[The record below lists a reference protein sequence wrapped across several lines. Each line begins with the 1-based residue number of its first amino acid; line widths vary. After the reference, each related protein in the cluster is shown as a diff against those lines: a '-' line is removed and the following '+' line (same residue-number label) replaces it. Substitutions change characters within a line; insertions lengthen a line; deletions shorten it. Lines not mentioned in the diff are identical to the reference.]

1 MPAIE
6 LIFLGTPQI
15 VRDGQPVIV
24 RRRKSLALL
33 AYLAVTGQAHS
44 RDALA
49 TLLWPDLDQAHG
61 HTVLRSVLADLHR
74 ALGADAFSA
83 AGDQVAWRGGPDVTA
98 DVVRFRALTAQVAAH
113 HPAASP
119 LCDAC
124 LAALRAAAAL
134 YRADFLAGFSL
145 TDAVEFDAWQTIQ
158 TETLRLELAGVLEK
172 LAHGL
177 AGQGQYDEAIS
188 IARRW
193 LGEDP
198 INEAAHRA
206 LIAFHGRSG
215 DRAAAARQFSECT
228 RVLQAELGIAP
239 EPETVALHEAVR
251 AGRVGGVSAA
261 PAAPLASLPADAT
274 PFIGREPEL
283 AQVAER
289 LADPGCHLLTVLGPG
304 GMGKTR
310 LAIQAARGALDHFSQ
325 GVYFVDLAPLTSA
338 EQLSTAVLQAL
349 RAPRIANEPDHY
361 LLDYLADK
369 HLLLVLDNYEHLLSG
384 EESDRRDG
392 YGLVTQLVAAAPQVK
407 LLITSRSRLNVRAEW
422 LAPLAGMRTPGEGL
436 PVIARSALSG
446 VSRLLA
452 DEVEGRD
459 EAISHLDEIA
469 SLCPAKPVRDSAR
482 NDSGTLEHYSATAL
496 FLACARRIC
505 PDFRPTADDAQLITH
520 ICRLL
525 DGMPLA
531 IELAAAWVRV
541 LPLAEIACRL
551 EAGLDLLATTQR
563 DVSPRHRSM
572 RAAFDHSW
580 RLLSARE
587 RGILRQLAVFRGGCT
602 AEAAAV
608 VAGANLL
615 DLAGLADKSWL
626 RVGADGRYDLHE
638 LVRQYCAEKLAA
650 EHELETGETPDQVC
664 DRHATHFLAHLTAQQ
679 QIVSTWQDRFQP
691 LLPDW
696 DNFRAVW
703 RHCVERDRFGDLGV
717 LLTLVSRLDTSAH
730 VQLQMLEAPRQML
743 LATLRSRPAGPE
755 TPETALFLA
764 RLLDR
769 RSRCHMQI
777 GKLALAAA
785 DVTAGLEYLD
795 GLPQTPGLVEARFHL
810 RLTQAALLP
819 DRGDF
824 AAALQLRHALLAE
837 LPAIHTQLWP
847 YQPDRTLPYW
857 RAEVTSGLFYPLFR
871 LGEYAE
877 AERAARQALAW
888 FATMPWA
895 CNANALANLGA
906 LHHLRGE
913 FDEALRLGIESLRA
927 NQAHGQQAFGLI
939 SLLTMA
945 QAETALGRLADA
957 RTHYHQTLAVARAL
971 GRPATL
977 ARSLAGLAE
986 LELTMGRPAA
996 AKAFYEEMLAHCAQ
1010 NGLEWGELLALA
1022 WVGLGRA
1029 ALALGDPVTAEASF
1043 GRALRCHGRFAVTT
1057 LDAIAGLAQTQA
1069 SGGDGLSAVELL
1081 ALVTA
1086 HPAASFQ
1093 VRQPMAR
1100 LLAELEAILPA
1111 AQFAV
1116 AAARGRARELDAV
1129 VAELTGTHG

>member
-1 MPAIE
+1 MPAIA
-6 LIFLGTPQI
+6 LTFLGPPQI
-15 VRDGQPVIV
+15 VRDGQPVTV
-24 RRRKSLALL
+24 QRRKSLALL

-49 TLLWPDLDQAHG
+49 TLLWPDLDQARG

-74 ALGADAFSA
+74 ALGADALSA
-83 AGDQVAWRGGPDVTA
+83 AGDQVAWRGGPDVTT

-124 LAALRAAAAL
+124 LAALRDAATL

-177 AGQGQYDEAIS
+177 ADRGQFDEAIRA
-188 IARRW
+188 ARQW
-193 LGEDP
+193 LAQDP
-198 INEAAHRA
+198 LNEAAHRA

-228 RVLQAELGIAP
+228 RVLQTDLGIAP
-239 EPETVALHEAVR
+239 EPETVALYEAVR
-251 AGRVGGVSAA
+251 TGRVGGASAA

-310 LAIQAARGALDHFSQ
+310 LALQAARRALDQFRQ
-325 GVYFVDLAPLTSA
+325 GVYFVDLAPLTAA

-384 EESDRRDG
+384 EASDRRDG

-407 LLITSRSRLNVRAEW
+407 LLVTSRARLNVRAEW
-422 LAPLAGMRTPGEGL
+422 LAPLEGMRTPGDWERED
-436 PVIARSALSG
+436 AKEDEEHETRRTRSDALGS
-446 VSRLLA
+446 SRFVDFAPL
-452 DEVEGRD
+452 RD
-459 EAISHLDEIA
+459 FVFQSSPD
-469 SLCPAKPVRDSAR
+469 
-482 NDSGTLEHYSATAL
+482 LENYSATAL
-496 FLACARRIC
+496 FLACARRIR
-505 PDFRPTADDAQLITH
+505 PDFRPTADDAQRITH

-525 DGMPLA
+525 GGMPLA

-541 LPLAEIACRL
+541 LPLAEIARRL
-551 EAGLDLLATTQR
+551 ETGLDLLATTQR
-563 DVSPRHRSM
+563 DASPRHRSM

-587 RGILRQLAVFRGGCT
+587 RSILRQLAVFRGGCT
-602 AEAAAV
+602 AEAAAA

-615 DLAGLADKSWL
+615 RPEVVAGLADKSWL

-650 EHELETGETPDQVC
+650 EHELETGETPDQVG
-664 DRHATHFLAHLTAQQ
+664 DRHATHFLARLKAQQ
-679 QIVSTWQDRFQP
+679 QVVSTWQDRFQP

-696 DNFRAVW
+696 DNVTAVW
-703 RHCVERDRFGDLGV
+703 RHSIAHNQFRNLRD
-717 LLTLVSRLDTSAH
+717 LLALVSRMDTSAQ

-743 LATLRSRPAGPE
+743 LAILKSREAGPE
-755 TPETALFLA
+755 TSEATLFLV

-795 GLPQTPGLVEARFHL
+795 GLAQTPGLVEARFYL
-810 RLTQAALLP
+810 RLTQAVLLP
-819 DRGDF
+819 DRGEF
-824 AAALQLRHALLAE
+824 AAAIQLRHALLAE

-847 YQPDRTLPYW
+847 YQPDRTLTYW
-857 RAEVTSGLFYPLFR
+857 RAEITAALFYPLHR
-871 LGEYAE
+871 LGQYAE
-877 AERAARQALAW
+877 AEQVTRQCLKW

-895 CNANALANLGA
+895 CNANALANLGL

-913 FDEALRLGIESLRA
+913 YGEALRLGIESLRA

-957 RTHYHQTLAVARAL
+957 RTHYQQTLAVARAV
-971 GRPATL
+971 GRPATF
-977 ARSLAGLAE
+977 ARGLAGLAE

-996 AKAFYEEMLAHCAQ
+996 AKALYEEMLAHCEQ

-1022 WVGLGRA
+1022 WIGLGRA

-1043 GRALRCHGRFAVTT
+1043 GRALRCHGRYAVTT
-1057 LDAIAGLAQTQA
+1057 LDAIAGLAQA
-1069 SGGDGLSAVELL
+1069 HEIGGDHPRAVELL

-1086 HPAASFQ
+1086 HPAASLQ
-1093 VRQPMAR
+1093 VRQPMTR
-1100 LLAELEAILPA
+1100 LLAELEATLPA
-1111 AQFAV
+1111 EQFAA
-1116 AAARGRARELDAV
+1116 AAARGRARELDEV
-1129 VAELTGTHG
+1129 VAEWVEPQAKT

>member
-1 MPAIE
+1 V
-6 LIFLGTPQI
+6 TVQ
-15 VRDGQPVIV
+15 
-24 RRRKSLALL
+24 RRKSLALL
-33 AYLAVTGQAHS
+33 AYLVVTGQAHS

-74 ALGADAFSA
+74 ALGTDAFSA

-98 DVVRFRALTAQVAAH
+98 DVVRFRALAAQVAAH
-113 HPAASP
+113 HPTSSA

-177 AGQGQYDEAIS
+177 ADRGQYDEAIG

-198 INEAAHRA
+198 LNEAAHRA
-206 LIAFHGRSG
+206 LIAFHGRGG

-228 RVLQAELGIAP
+228 RVLQAELDIAP

-251 AGRVGGVSAA
+251 AGRGGGASVV
-261 PAAPLASLPADAT
+261 PAASLASLPADAT
-274 PFIGREPEL
+274 PFIGRELEL

-310 LAIQAARGALDHFSQ
+310 LAIQAARRALDQFSQ

-338 EQLSTAVLQAL
+338 EQISTAVLQAL
-349 RAPRIANEPDHY
+349 RAPRIVSEPDHY

-422 LAPLAGMRTPGEGL
+422 LAPLEGMQTPGDLEREDAKEDEEHE
-436 PVIARSALSG
+436 ARRTRSDALGS
-446 VSRLLA
+446 SRFVDFAPL
-452 DEVEGRD
+452 RD
-459 EAISHLDEIA
+459 FVFQTSPD
-469 SLCPAKPVRDSAR
+469 
-482 NDSGTLEHYSATAL
+482 LEHYSATAL
-496 FLACARRIC
+496 FLACARRIR
-505 PDFRPTADDAQLITH
+505 PDFRPTADDAQLIAH

-525 DGMPLA
+525 GGMPLA

-541 LPLAEIACRL
+541 LPLAEIARRL
-551 EAGLDLLATTQR
+551 ETGLDLLATTQR

-602 AEAAAV
+602 AEAAAA

-615 DLAGLADKSWL
+615 DLSGLADKSWL
-626 RVGADGRYDLHE
+626 RVGPDGRYDLHE

-664 DRHATHFLAHLTAQQ
+664 DRHATHFLARLAAQQ

-696 DNFRAVW
+696 ENFNALW
-703 RHCVERDRFGDLGV
+703 RHCVERNQFENLRDLLA
-717 LLTLVSRLDTSAH
+717 LLRRVDTSAH

-743 LATLRSRPAGPE
+743 LATLKSRPAGPE
-755 TPETALFLA
+755 IPEAALFLA

-769 RSRCHMQI
+769 RAGCHMQL

-785 DVTAGLEYLD
+785 DVAAGLEYLD
-795 GLPQTPGLVEARFHL
+795 GLPPLPGSAEVRFRL
-810 RLTQAALLP
+810 RLMQASLLQ

-824 AAALQLRHALLAE
+824 AAAIQLRHALLAE
-837 LPAIHTQLWP
+837 LPEIHSQLWP
-847 YQPDRTLPYW
+847 YQPDRTLTYW
-857 RAEVTSGLFYPLFR
+857 RAEITAALFYPLHR
-871 LGEYAE
+871 LGQYAE
-877 AERAARQALAW
+877 AEQVTRQCLQW
-888 FATMPWA
+888 FAPMPWA
-895 CNANALANLGA
+895 CNANALANLGT

-913 FDEALRLGIESLRA
+913 YGEALRLGIESLRA
-927 NQAHGQQAFGLI
+927 NQAHGQQAFGLL

-957 RTHYHQTLAVARAL
+957 RGHYQQTLAVARAL
-971 GRPATL
+971 GRPATTV
-977 ARSLAGLAE
+977 RSLAGLAE
-986 LELTMGRPAA
+986 LELALGRPTA
-996 AKAFYEEMLAHCAQ
+996 AKALCEEILASCAQ
-1010 NGLEWGELLALA
+1010 NGLEWGELLAIA

-1029 ALALGDPVTAEASF
+1029 ALAQGDPVTAEASF
-1043 GRALRCHGRFAVTT
+1043 GRTLRCQGRFAVTT
-1057 LDAIAGLAQTQA
+1057 LDAIAGLAQAQA
-1069 SGGDGLSAVELL
+1069 IGGDGPRAVELL
-1081 ALVTA
+1081 AFVTA
-1086 HPAASFQ
+1086 HPATSFQ

-1100 LLAELEAILPA
+1100 LLAELEATLPA
-1111 AQFAV
+1111 EQFAA
-1116 AAARGRARELDAV
+1116 AAARGRARELDEV
-1129 VAELTGTHG
+1129 VVRHTNQYCACSQKTSTAYR